1 MKLLSY
7 IKYPILL
14 IVTSFFFFPF
24 EFTFLPG
31 LHTKMLLAAMGLVLF
46 VARAAASRSAS
57 LDRDFFVLIVFAS
70 IVSLSGIISVVYNAT
85 TDLSYASYVV
95 SFFVWMGGAYFVVS
109 SIRFLHGK
117 VTPLMVINYLAAI
130 CVVQC
135 VIALLISRNPLV
147 KDFVDSF
154 LGGDGFM
161 GKLENRMYG
170 IGCALDVAG
179 LKFSCVLVAISF
191 VVMNGLCQ
199 PKLQTTIYWIA
210 YLVIAVVGNMIG
222 RTTSVGVVVS
232 LIYILVHCIFYGYR
246 EFLKSHVLPLLL
258 LMVALLPLLIYLYN
272 NSPKTR
278 EDLRFGF
285 EGFFSLAETGR
296 WETNSNNRL
305 SDMFVLPDNPKT
317 WIIGDGYFDNPYS
330 DPNFNG
336 DNPTEFYK
344 GTDVGYLRFIY
355 YFGVIGL
362 ISFVV
367 FFLVAFWEC
376 ASRHRKYAI
385 LFLMILTIN
394 FIVWV
399 KVSSDI
405 FLIFSLFLCIPSESD
420 EGTEQNV
427 IEK

>member
-31 LHTKMLLAAMGLVLF
+31 INTKMLLAAMGLVLF

-147 KDFVDSF
+147 KDIVDSF

-376 ASRHRKYAI
+376 ALRHRKYAI

-394 FIVWV
+394 YIVWV

>member
-31 LHTKMLLAAMGLVLF
+31 INTKMLLAAMGLVLF

-154 LGGDGFM
+154 LGSDGFM

-258 LMVALLPLLIYLYN
+258 LMVVLLPLLIYLYN

-376 ASRHRKYAI
+376 ALRHRKYAI

-394 FIVWV
+394 YIVWV

>member
-31 LHTKMLLAAMGLVLF
+31 INTKMLLAAMGLVLF
-46 VARAAASRSAS
+46 VARAAASRSAC
-57 LDRDFFVLIVFAS
+57 LDREFFVLIIFAS

-85 TDLSYASYVV
+85 TDLSYASYIV

-199 PKLQTTIYWIA
+199 PKLQTTICWIA

-222 RTTSVGVVVS
+222 RTTSVGVIVS

-258 LMVALLPLLIYLYN
+258 LMVVLLPLLIYLYN
-272 NSPKTR
+272 NSPETR

-344 GTDVGYLRFIY
+344 GTDVGYLRFIF

-362 ISFVV
+362 ISFIV

-394 FIVWV
+394 YIVWV

>member
-31 LHTKMLLAAMGLVLF
+31 LNTKMLLAAMGLVLF

-135 VIALLISRNPLV
+135 VIALLISRNPWV

-376 ASRHRKYAI
+376 ALRHRKYAI

-394 FIVWV
+394 YIVWV

>member
-31 LHTKMLLAAMGLVLF
+31 INTKMLLAAMGLVLF

-367 FFLVAFWEC
+367 FFLVAFWVC
-376 ASRHRKYAI
+376 ALRHRKYAI

-394 FIVWV
+394 YIVWA

>member
-31 LHTKMLLAAMGLVLF
+31 LNTKMLLAAMGLMLF

-394 FIVWV
+394 YIVWV

>member
-31 LHTKMLLAAMGLVLF
+31 INTKMLLAAMGLVLF

-57 LDRDFFVLIVFAS
+57 LDRDFFVLIIFAS
-70 IVSLSGIISVVYNAT
+70 LVSLSGIISVVYNAT

-95 SFFVWMGGAYFVVS
+95 SFFVWLGGAYFVVS

-296 WETNSNNRL
+296 RETNSNNRL

-376 ASRHRKYAI
+376 ALRHRKYAI

-394 FIVWV
+394 YIVWV

>member
-31 LHTKMLLAAMGLVLF
+31 LNTKMLLAAMGLVLF

-57 LDRDFFVLIVFAS
+57 LDKDFFVLIVFAS

-258 LMVALLPLLIYLYN
+258 LMVVLLPLLIYLYN

-376 ASRHRKYAI
+376 ALRHRKYAI

-394 FIVWV
+394 YIVWV

>member
-31 LHTKMLLAAMGLVLF
+31 INTKMLLAAMGLVLF

-57 LDRDFFVLIVFAS
+57 LDKDFFVLIVFAS

-109 SIRFLHGK
+109 GIRFLHGK

-147 KDFVDSF
+147 KDIVDSF

-258 LMVALLPLLIYLYN
+258 LMVVLLPLLIYLYN

-394 FIVWV
+394 YIVWV

>member
-31 LHTKMLLAAMGLVLF
+31 INTKMLLAAMGLVLF

-272 NSPKTR
+272 NSPETR

-376 ASRHRKYAI
+376 ALRHRKYAI

-394 FIVWV
+394 YIVWV

>member
-31 LHTKMLLAAMGLVLF
+31 INTKMLLAAMGLVLF

-147 KDFVDSF
+147 KDIVDSF

-258 LMVALLPLLIYLYN
+258 LMVVLLPLLIYLYN

-394 FIVWV
+394 YIVWV

>member
-31 LHTKMLLAAMGLVLF
+31 INTKMLLAAMGLVLF

-199 PKLQTTIYWIA
+199 PKLQITIYWIA

-258 LMVALLPLLIYLYN
+258 LMVVLLPLLIYLYN

-394 FIVWV
+394 YIVWV

>member
-31 LHTKMLLAAMGLVLF
+31 INTKMLLAAMGLVLF

-258 LMVALLPLLIYLYN
+258 LMVVLLPLLIYLYN

-394 FIVWV
+394 YIVWV

>member
-31 LHTKMLLAAMGLVLF
+31 INTKMLLAAMGLVLF

-57 LDRDFFVLIVFAS
+57 LDREFFVLIIFAS

-117 VTPLMVINYLAAI
+117 VTPLIVINYLAAI
-130 CVVQC
+130 CVAQC
-135 VIALLISRNPLV
+135 VIALLISRNPWV

-232 LIYILVHCIFYGYR
+232 LIYILVHCILYGYR
-246 EFLKSHVLPLLL
+246 EFLRSRVLPLLL
-258 LMVALLPLLIYLYN
+258 MMIALLPLLIYLYN
-272 NSPKTR
+272 NSPETR

-405 FLIFSLFLCIPSESD
+405 FLIFSLFLCVPSESD

>member
-31 LHTKMLLAAMGLVLF
+31 INTKMLLAAMGLVLF

-109 SIRFLHGK
+109 SIRFLHGR

-246 EFLKSHVLPLLL
+246 EFLKSRVLPLLL

-376 ASRHRKYAI
+376 ALRHRKYAI

-394 FIVWV
+394 YIVWV

>member
-31 LHTKMLLAAMGLVLF
+31 INTKMLLAAMGLVLF

-57 LDRDFFVLIVFAS
+57 LDREFFVLIIFAS

-394 FIVWV
+394 YIVWV

>member
-7 IKYPILL
+7 RKYPILL
-14 IVTSFFFFPF
+14 IIASCFFVPF

-31 LHTKMLLAAMGLVLF
+31 VNTKMMLAALGLVLF
-46 VARAAASRSAS
+46 VIRSATSRSAS
-57 LDRDFFVLIVFAS
+57 LDRDFFVLTIFAA
-70 IVSLSGIISVVYNAT
+70 IVSLVGIASVAFNNT
-85 TDLSYASYVV
+85 TDLTYASYIV
-95 SFFVWMGGAYFVVS
+95 SFFVWMGGAYFVTS

-117 VTPLMVINYLAAI
+117 ITPLILINYLIAI
-130 CVVQC
+130 CVAQC
-135 VIALLISRNPLV
+135 IIALLISRNPLV

-191 VVMNGLCQ
+191 VVMNGHSHT
-199 PKLQTTIYWIA
+199 KLHTTLYWIA
-210 YLVIAVVGNMIG
+210 YLFVAVVGNMIG

-232 LIYILVHCIFYGYR
+232 VFYMIVHCLYNGDSGYLKSRIFPLVLMITVLLPILVF
-246 EFLKSHVLPLLL
+246 
-258 LMVALLPLLIYLYN
+258 LYN
-272 NSPKTR
+272 NNPQIR

-285 EGFFSLAETGR
+285 EGFFSLAETGK

-305 SDMFVLPDNPKT
+305 QGMFILPDNPKT
-317 WIIGDGYFDNPYS
+317 WIIGDGYFDNPYT
-330 DPNFNG
+330 DPYYNG
-336 DNPTEFYK
+336 DNPTEYYK

-355 YFGVIGL
+355 YFGIIGL

-367 FFLVAFWEC
+367 FFFEAFWNC
-376 ASRHRKYAI
+376 ASRHRQYAM
-385 LFLMILTIN
+385 LFLMLLLVN
-394 FIVWV
+394 YIVWF

-405 FLIFSLFLCIPSESD
+405 FLIFALFFCVPAESE
-420 EGTEQNV
+420 EGSEQNV
-427 IEK
+427 MEK

>member
-31 LHTKMLLAAMGLVLF
+31 INTKMLLAAMGLMLF

-394 FIVWV
+394 YIVWA

>member
-31 LHTKMLLAAMGLVLF
+31 INTKMLLAAMGLVLF

-57 LDRDFFVLIVFAS
+57 LDREFFVLIIFAS

-376 ASRHRKYAI
+376 ALRHRKYAI

-394 FIVWV
+394 YIVWV

>member
-31 LHTKMLLAAMGLVLF
+31 INTKMLLAAMGLVLF

-147 KDFVDSF
+147 KDIVDSF

-258 LMVALLPLLIYLYN
+258 LMVVLLPLLIYLYN

-376 ASRHRKYAI
+376 ALRHRKYAI

-394 FIVWV
+394 YIVWV

>member
-31 LHTKMLLAAMGLVLF
+31 INTKMLLAAMGLVLF

-246 EFLKSHVLPLLL
+246 EFLKSRVLPLLL

-394 FIVWV
+394 YIVWV

>member
-31 LHTKMLLAAMGLVLF
+31 INTKMLLAAMGLVLF

-57 LDRDFFVLIVFAS
+57 LDKDFFVLIVFAS

-154 LGGDGFM
+154 LGSDGFM

-258 LMVALLPLLIYLYN
+258 LMVVLLPLLIYLYN

-376 ASRHRKYAI
+376 ALRHRKYAI

-394 FIVWV
+394 YIVWV

>member
-31 LHTKMLLAAMGLVLF
+31 INTKMLLAAMGLVLF

-109 SIRFLHGK
+109 GIRFLHGK

-147 KDFVDSF
+147 KDIVDSF

-258 LMVALLPLLIYLYN
+258 LMVVLLPLLIYLYN

-394 FIVWV
+394 YIVWV

>member
-24 EFTFLPG
+24 EFTVLPG
-31 LHTKMLLAAMGLVLF
+31 INTKMLLAAMGLVLF

-57 LDRDFFVLIVFAS
+57 LDREFFVLIIFAS

-117 VTPLMVINYLAAI
+117 VTPLIVINYLAAI
-130 CVVQC
+130 CVAQC
-135 VIALLISRNPLV
+135 VIALLISRNPWV

-246 EFLKSHVLPLLL
+246 EFLRSRVLPLLL
-258 LMVALLPLLIYLYN
+258 LIVALLPLLIYLYN

-285 EGFFSLAETGR
+285 EGFFSLVETGK
-296 WETNSNNRL
+296 WETNSNNL
-305 SDMFVLPDNPKT
+305 LGNMFILPDNPKT

-394 FIVWV
+394 YIVWV

>member
-31 LHTKMLLAAMGLVLF
+31 INTKMLLAAMGLVLF

-95 SFFVWMGGAYFVVS
+95 SFFVWMGGAYFVIS

-376 ASRHRKYAI
+376 ALRHRKYAI

-394 FIVWV
+394 YIVWV

-405 FLIFSLFLCIPSESD
+405 FLIFSLFLCVPSESD

>member
-31 LHTKMLLAAMGLVLF
+31 INTKMLLAAMGLVLF

-246 EFLKSHVLPLLL
+246 EFLKSRVLPLLL
-258 LMVALLPLLIYLYN
+258 LMVVLLPLLIYLYN

-376 ASRHRKYAI
+376 ALRHRKYAI

-394 FIVWV
+394 YIVWA

>member
-31 LHTKMLLAAMGLVLF
+31 INTKMLLAAMGLVLF

-109 SIRFLHGK
+109 SIRFLHGR

-246 EFLKSHVLPLLL
+246 EFLKSRVLPLLL

-305 SDMFVLPDNPKT
+305 QGMFILPDNPKT

-376 ASRHRKYAI
+376 ALRHRKYAI

-394 FIVWV
+394 YIVWA

>member
-31 LHTKMLLAAMGLVLF
+31 LNTKMLLAAMGLVLF

-135 VIALLISRNPLV
+135 VIALLISRNPWV

-161 GKLENRMYG
+161 GKAENRMYG

-376 ASRHRKYAI
+376 ALRHRKYAI

-394 FIVWV
+394 YIVWV

>member
-31 LHTKMLLAAMGLVLF
+31 INTKMLLAAMGLVLF

-109 SIRFLHGK
+109 SIRFLHGR

-246 EFLKSHVLPLLL
+246 EFLKSRVLPLLL

-376 ASRHRKYAI
+376 ALRHRKYAI

-394 FIVWV
+394 YIVWA

>member
-31 LHTKMLLAAMGLVLF
+31 INTKMLLAAMGLVLF

-117 VTPLMVINYLAAI
+117 VTPLIVINYLAAI

-135 VIALLISRNPLV
+135 VIALLISRNPWV

-376 ASRHRKYAI
+376 ALRHRKYAI

-394 FIVWV
+394 YIVWV

>member
-31 LHTKMLLAAMGLVLF
+31 LNTKMLLAAMGLVLF

-117 VTPLMVINYLAAI
+117 VTPLMVINYLAVI

-376 ASRHRKYAI
+376 ALRHRKYAI

-394 FIVWV
+394 YIVWV
-399 KVSSDI
+399 KLSSDI

>member
-31 LHTKMLLAAMGLVLF
+31 INTKMLLAAMGLMLF

-394 FIVWV
+394 YIVWV

>member
-31 LHTKMLLAAMGLVLF
+31 INTKMLLAAMGLVLF

-95 SFFVWMGGAYFVVS
+95 SFFVWMGGAYFVIS

-246 EFLKSHVLPLLL
+246 EFLRSRILPLLL
-258 LMVALLPLLIYLYN
+258 MMIALLPLLIYLYN

-394 FIVWV
+394 YIVWV

>member
-31 LHTKMLLAAMGLVLF
+31 LNTKVLLAAMGLVLF

-258 LMVALLPLLIYLYN
+258 LMVVLLPLLIYLYN

-394 FIVWV
+394 YIVWV

>member
-31 LHTKMLLAAMGLVLF
+31 INTKMLLAAMGLVLF

-57 LDRDFFVLIVFAS
+57 LDREFFVLIIFAS
-70 IVSLSGIISVVYNAT
+70 LVSLSGIISVVYNAT

-135 VIALLISRNPLV
+135 AIALLISRNPLV

-258 LMVALLPLLIYLYN
+258 LMVVLLPLLIYLYN

-394 FIVWV
+394 YIVWV

>member
-31 LHTKMLLAAMGLVLF
+31 INTKMLLAAMGLVLF

-95 SFFVWMGGAYFVVS
+95 SFFVWMGGAYFVIS

-376 ASRHRKYAI
+376 ALRHRKYAI

-394 FIVWV
+394 YIVWV

>member
-31 LHTKMLLAAMGLVLF
+31 LNTKMLLAAMGLVLF

-258 LMVALLPLLIYLYN
+258 LMVVLLPLLIYLYN

-344 GTDVGYLRFIY
+344 GTDVGYLRFIF

-362 ISFVV
+362 ISFIV
-367 FFLVAFWEC
+367 FFLVVFWEC
-376 ASRHRKYAI
+376 ATRHRKYAI

-394 FIVWV
+394 YIVWV

>member
-31 LHTKMLLAAMGLVLF
+31 INTKMLLAAMGLVLF

-57 LDRDFFVLIVFAS
+57 LDKDFFVLIVFAS

-376 ASRHRKYAI
+376 ALRHRKYAI

-394 FIVWV
+394 YIVWV

>member
-31 LHTKMLLAAMGLVLF
+31 INTKMLLAAMGLVLF

-57 LDRDFFVLIVFAS
+57 LDREFFVLIIFAS
-70 IVSLSGIISVVYNAT
+70 IVSLSGIIAVVYNAT

-232 LIYILVHCIFYGYR
+232 LIYILVHCILYGYR
-246 EFLKSHVLPLLL
+246 EFLRSRVLPLLL
-258 LMVALLPLLIYLYN
+258 MMIALLPLLIYLYN
-272 NSPKTR
+272 NSPETR

-394 FIVWV
+394 YIVWV

-405 FLIFSLFLCIPSESD
+405 FLIFSLFLCVPSESD